1 MGPLLLQAALQ
12 GTVMMNGGP
21 GLEGARMQTG
31 STSEPGIHAS
41 IFISRY
47 LCVFSLCL
55 QHGIF
60 DMARI

>member
-31 STSEPGIHAS
+31 STSEMGVHAS
-41 IFISRY
+41 KFISRY
-47 LCVFSLCL
+47 LGMLSLCL
-55 QHGIF
+55 RHGIF